1 MRLSDRSTFLG
12 NPTQI
17 VDQEIGDKNGP
28 HINCIEQGF
37 STNRPR
43 QNKSSLL
50 PTKVDVVLIPK
61 YVCNPNIPVLFSIL
75 TILECAEVFAIIVL
89 KYFTKTSLELLA
101 ASIREITTRASS
113 GNLLFEYNLR

>member
-1 MRLSDRSTFLG
+1 M
-12 NPTQI
+12 
-17 VDQEIGDKNGP
+17 
-28 HINCIEQGF
+28 
-37 STNRPR
+37 
-43 QNKSSLL
+43 
-50 PTKVDVVLIPK
+50 VLVPK

-101 ASIREITTRASS
+101 ASIQEITTRASS